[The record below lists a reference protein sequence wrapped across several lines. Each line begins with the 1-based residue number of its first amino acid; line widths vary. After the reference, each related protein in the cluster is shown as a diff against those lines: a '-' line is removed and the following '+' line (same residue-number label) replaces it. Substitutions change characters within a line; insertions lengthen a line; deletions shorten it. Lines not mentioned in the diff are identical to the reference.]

1 MHTVWRNLSWA
12 LAVSLLLAAVIL
24 WLLFRYVLPSEGGT
38 PRTPAYTIGE
48 WQGQVAVFEGDQHFP
63 RQVFDVYVET
73 LPPELQQQVRQGV
86 PAETDAQLSVLLE
99 DYTG

>member
-1 MHTVWRNLSWA
+1 MQTVWRRLAWA

-24 WLLFRYVLPSEGGT
+24 WLVFRYVLPAHGEAAR
-38 PRTPAYTIGE
+38 PPAYTIGV
-48 WQGQVAVFEGDQHFP
+48 WQGQVAVFEGTQNFP
-63 RQVFDVYVET
+63 RQVFDVSVET
-73 LPPELQQQVRQGV
+73 LPPELQQRVRQGV

>member
-1 MHTVWRNLSWA
+1 MQTVWRTLAWA

-24 WLLFRYVLPSEGGT
+24 WVVFRFVLPMDGDGE
-38 PRTPAYTIGE
+38 RTPAYTIGE
-48 WQGQVAVFEGDQHFP
+48 WEGQVAVFEGAQTFP

-73 LPPELQQQVRQGV
+73 LPQEQQQQVRQGV
-86 PAETDAQLSVLLE
+86 PAENDAQLSVLLE